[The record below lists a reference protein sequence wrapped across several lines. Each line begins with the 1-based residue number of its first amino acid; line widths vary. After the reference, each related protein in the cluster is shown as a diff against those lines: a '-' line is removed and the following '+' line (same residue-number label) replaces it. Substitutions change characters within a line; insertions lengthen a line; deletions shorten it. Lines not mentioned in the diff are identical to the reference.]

1 MLQKYVNF
9 YEVHSA
15 INAAYGIIF
24 INTESKTV
32 RVTVRGGTADESH
45 YVWVYMKDNMRHSI
59 HSWEVC
65 NDSTPGTRSNKR
77 HA

>member
-45 YVWVYMKDNMRHSI
+45 YV
-59 HSWEVC
+59 
-65 NDSTPGTRSNKR
+65 
-77 HA
+77 